1 MLPDININPDEAV
14 ALGAAVQGAMKER
27 RDAIKEV
34 ILTDVC
40 PFTLGTE
47 VVREWDNNR
56 FEDGVFCPIIDR
68 NTVIPASRTERLYTV
83 RDNQKKIR
91 VNVLQGESR
100 FAANNLSLGELLIDI
115 PPAKAGEEAV
125 DVTYT
130 YDINSILEVEVKV
143 ISTQKVMK
151 KVFLGRDVDMT
162 QEEIEE
168 RLKTLSYLKIHPR
181 DREENKYLLLRGER
195 IYEESIGDD
204 RFFAEAAIRKF
215 EKALNSYDNGEI
227 ERAKEE
233 FKKFLEKMEE

>member
-1 MLPDININPDEAV
+1 M
-14 ALGAAVQGAMKER
+14 
-27 RDAIKEV
+27 
-34 ILTDVC
+34 
-40 PFTLGTE
+40 
-47 VVREWDNNR
+47 
-56 FEDGVFCPIIDR
+56 
-68 NTVIPASRTERLYTV
+68 
-83 RDNQKKIR
+83 
-91 VNVLQGESR
+91 
-100 FAANNLSLGELLIDI
+100 IDI